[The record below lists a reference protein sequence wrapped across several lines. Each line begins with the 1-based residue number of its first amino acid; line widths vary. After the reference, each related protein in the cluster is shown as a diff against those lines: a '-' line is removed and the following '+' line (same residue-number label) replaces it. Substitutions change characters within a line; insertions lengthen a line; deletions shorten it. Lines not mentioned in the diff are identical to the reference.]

1 VVQFNA
7 RRPDLTGRVF
17 GRLTVEGFAGK
28 DRHHNRLW
36 HCRCACGNSTVV
48 RSRCLLMGSTRGC
61 GCLQR
66 EFIRQRNTTHGKSDL
81 PEYQAWADLIQR
93 CTNPNVEYYDCY
105 GGRGISVCSRWL
117 NSFEAFFEDM
127 GSRPSPKHSID
138 RINNDGNYEPTNC
151 RWATASQQ
159 NANKR
164 RPRRKACVTN
174 AA

>member
-1 VVQFNA
+1 MVQFNA

-48 RSRCLLMGSTRGC
+48 RSRCLLMGTTRGC

-93 CTNPNVEYYDCY
+93 CTNPRVAWCEI
-105 GGRGISVCSRWL
+105 GSVTTAPIEQMLLIRTKAIQ
-117 NSFEAFFEDM
+117 N
-127 GSRPSPKHSID
+127 
-138 RINNDGNYEPTNC
+138 RIERT
-151 RWATASQQ
+151 RAMA
-159 NANKR
+159 
-164 RPRRKACVTN
+164 
-174 AA
+174 